1 MNDFQIR
8 NATKNDVPI
17 ILGLLVELERP
28 KPKNDEDITIF
39 EKRIK
44 LYLSDSDKQILV
56 AQKNSEVIGLVS
68 IVFLPRLNRIKSEL
82 YIPELIVRKE
92 YRKQGVG
99 KKLINSCVE
108 IAKEKKFHRIRLESG
123 NERKE
128 SHNFYTNLGF
138 EQSALSFTKNLN
150 Y

>member
-1 MNDFQIR
+1 MNDLQIR

-44 LYLSDSDKQILV
+44 LYLSDSDKQMLV

-68 IVFLPRLNRIKSEL
+68 IVFLPRLNRAQPEL

-92 YRKQGVG
+92 YQKQGVG
-99 KKLINSCVE
+99 KQLINSCIE
-108 IAKEKKFHRIRLESG
+108 IAKAKKCHRIRLESG
-123 NERKE
+123 NVRKE
-128 SHNFYTNLGF
+128 SHHFYNNLGF
-138 EQSALSFTKNLN
+138 EQSALSFTKNLK
-150 Y
+150 